1 VIADFRIGDRVGQ
14 LGATAVLQK
23 TPDDEENPS
32 KRRWLYWALF
42 IAVAAF
48 VVWAI
53 AYLGGPNMSAE
64 APTGD
69 DMMTVQPA
77 GAHV

>member
-1 VIADFRIGDRVGQ
+1 MQISG
-14 LGATAVLQK
+14 LGIESAGLGVAAVLQK
-23 TPDDEENPS
+23 IPDDEENPS

-42 IAVAAF
+42 IVVAAF

-69 DMMTVQPA
+69 DMMTVQPV
-77 GAHV
+77 GAHA